1 MQEKA
6 FWDIKKIIIL
16 LVDLIVAVLGLHCR
30 VGFSLGAASLATL
43 VVACGLIA
51 VAALVDR
58 IFHFR
63 LQLLSSKLFR
73 HQLICKLLHYC

>member
-1 MQEKA
+1 MSPVSLKYCCPTWMQEKA

-51 VAALVDR
+51 VAALVVE
-58 IFHFR
+58 HG
-63 LQLLSSKLFR
+63 L
-73 HQLICKLLHYC
+73 